1 MAARKAITNRSLRPD
16 VEAEILTGKKFDA
29 MTDAQ
34 RALVVA
40 ELEAETPAQRRAR
53 SKPLNAE
60 EHAWWKQVQKKLRA
74 GRPKLG
80 KNGTKIV
87 SVTVEKSLLRRA
99 DAFAKANG
107 LNRSKLFAI
116 SDEAF
121 VKSAKLLFSPG
132 NSIILR

>member
-1 MAARKAITNRSLRPD
+1 
-16 VEAEILTGKKFDA
+16 
-29 MTDAQ
+29 MTCIYNNYIIYNN
-34 RALVVA
+34 
-40 ELEAETPAQRRAR
+40 RRA
-53 SKPLNAE
+53 E
-60 EHAWWKQVQKKLRA
+60 QYW
-74 GRPKLG
+74 